1 MTTFGRVLATACA
14 VVCLTTVIPVSAQP
28 VNPSDAEIAGATTE
42 ANNAEANMSSLVTSI
57 SQSDSDIAQ
66 LEMQMGALR
75 EAVNK
80 ALVDF
85 HDAQTAAEQA
95 RQGVTEARK
104 RLDETQSAINEAQKS
119 LDEISRATYRRGST
133 TVVRDV
139 AGTEN
144 DQDSLDRKTYL
155 RTNATQQKAIIDELD
170 KLRTRQANEESML
183 REARNIAEKRQAD
196 ADKARQDAQSAID
209 ASSSELKQRQSEHAD
224 LLSQRDQEQNRL
236 NNARGAVENL
246 EGQRK
251 EFEEYQAAEQRRQQA
266 EADAEAAQQQRQQAQ
281 TTADNTEQARQEAV
295 ANLQAA
301 QDAEANAITE
311 TDRHIATQQRQEA
324 EAMASQAAEDVDK
337 ANENLAVEET
347 NAEQAESSSAEAISA
362 AEEAAAA
369 LIAAASPMHDS
380 LSSSETES
388 DSDSLPAIQN
398 PQTDTAEL
406 NANDTVDDLF
416 VQLDGLDTV
425 TEKATT
431 AFGDADRETKIETV
445 IARATAQVGVPYA
458 WGGGDANGPTQGIRD
473 GGVADSYG
481 DFNKVGFDCSGL
493 VLYAFAGVGVALPHY
508 TGYQYQRGTK
518 VSPQEMQRGDLIFYG
533 PNAENHVAIYLGD
546 GKMIEAPN
554 SGSTVQISDVRWSGM
569 SPYAIRLL

>member
-1 MTTFGRVLATACA
+1 
-14 VVCLTTVIPVSAQP
+14 LTNVIPVSAQP
-28 VNPSDAEIAGATTE
+28 VNPSDAEIARATTE

-119 LDEISRATYRRGST
+119 LDEISRVTYRRGST

-251 EFEEYQAAEQRRQQA
+251 EFQEYQAAEQRRQQA

-458 WGGGDANGPTQGIRD
+458 WGGGDANGPTLGIRD

>member
-1 MTTFGRVLATACA
+1 
-14 VVCLTTVIPVSAQP
+14 LTNVIPVSAQP
-28 VNPSDAEIAGATTE
+28 VNPSDAEIARATTE

-251 EFEEYQAAEQRRQQA
+251 EFQEYQAAEQRRQQA

-369 LIAAASPMHDS
+369 LIAAASPVHDS

-416 VQLDGLDTV
+416 VQLDGLDSV

-473 GGVADSYG
+473 GGVADSFG

-518 VSPQEMQRGDLIFYG
+518 VSPQEIQRGDLIFYG

>member
-1 MTTFGRVLATACA
+1 MTTFGRVLATAYA
-14 VVCLTTVIPVSAQP
+14 VVCLTNVIPVSAQP
-28 VNPSDAEIAGATTE
+28 VNPSDAEIARATTE

-119 LDEISRATYRRGST
+119 LDEISRVTYRRGST

-251 EFEEYQAAEQRRQQA
+251 EFQEYQAAEQRRQQA

-458 WGGGDANGPTQGIRD
+458 WGGGDANGPTLGIRD

>member
-14 VVCLTTVIPVSAQP
+14 VVCLTNVIPVSAQP
-28 VNPSDAEIAGATTE
+28 VNPSDAEIARATTE

-251 EFEEYQAAEQRRQQA
+251 EFQEYQAAEQRRQQA

-369 LIAAASPMHDS
+369 LIAAASPVHDS

-416 VQLDGLDTV
+416 VQLDGLDSV

-473 GGVADSYG
+473 GGVADSFG

-518 VSPQEMQRGDLIFYG
+518 VSPQEIQRGDLIFYG

>member
-14 VVCLTTVIPVSAQP
+14 VACLSTVIPVSAQP
-28 VNPSDAEIAGATTE
+28 VNPSDAEIAQVTTE
-42 ANNAEANMSSLVTSI
+42 ASNAEANMSSLVTSI
-57 SQSDSDIAQ
+57 SQADSDIAQ

-119 LDEISRATYRRGST
+119 LDEISRVTYRRGST

-155 RTNATQQKAIIDELD
+155 RTNAAQQKAIIDELD
-170 KLRTRQANEESML
+170 RLRTQQANEESML
-183 REARNIAEKRQAD
+183 REARNIAEKREAD

-209 ASSSELKQRQSEHAD
+209 ASSFELKQRQSEHAD

-236 NNARGAVENL
+236 DNARGAVEKL

-251 EFEEYQAAEQRRQQA
+251 EFEEYQAAEQRRQEAQ
-266 EADAEAAQQQRQQAQ
+266 ADAEAAQQQRQEAQ
-281 TTADNTEQARQEAV
+281 TNADNTEQARQEAV

-311 TDRHIATQQRQEA
+311 TERQAAEQQRQEA
-324 EAMASQAAEDVDK
+324 EAAASQAAEDVDK
-337 ANENLAVEET
+337 ANENLALEET

-362 AEEAAAA
+362 AEDAAAA
-369 LIAAASPMHDS
+369 LIAAASPVHDS

-398 PQTDTAEL
+398 PETDTAEL

-473 GGVADSYG
+473 GGVADSHG

-518 VSPQEMQRGDLIFYG
+518 ISPQEMQRGDLIFYG

-554 SGSTVQISDVRWSGM
+554 SGSTVQISEVRWSGM